1 LGCTIT
7 LDENISDNL
16 KLDAGDYKNQFDKVD
31 VGITGVDYAIAETG
45 SCILF
50 ASNMVSRAISLMPE
64 IHICIVEKSQIV
76 PDLDTVFAIYRD
88 FILNQSSKHFNIMTG
103 PSRSADIEQTLV
115 TGVHGPGEVHMVL
128 IK

>member
-1 LGCTIT
+1 MGCTIT

-76 PDLDTVFAIYRD
+76 PDLDVVFAIYRD
-88 FILNQSSKHFNIMTG
+88 FILNQSSKYFNIMTG